1 MQLHRIVGRS
11 WGLVLGLIFALLSS
25 GCSMRKVGYDLAG
38 RFVASRM
45 IDTFALQGQDKATA
59 ERMVRELH
67 KWHRREE
74 LPRYIQLIDGLS
86 ERVRDG
92 MSEDDLRWLQQQG
105 DEAILRLAE
114 KLASPS
120 AEVLSHLS
128 EDQLAHAD
136 QKMEKSER
144 ERFERL
150 DQSDEKYFAYRLEN
164 TKKTLKT
171 WLGSYTDEQLAI
183 FASFHRQDRDEER
196 KRRQA
201 TQRNRA
207 SLLDAIRRRAPVA
220 DLSAM
225 IRHWFTTRQTQ
236 PTPDYQQNEQ
246 RQQALYNQLV
256 LRVDKTL
263 SAKQRAYLLG
273 ELAAWRR
280 DFVEL
285 SAK

>member
-1 MQLHRIVGRS
+1 MQLRRVV
-11 WGLVLGLIFALLSS
+11 GLVWGLIFTLLSS

-38 RFVASRM
+38 RIVSSRM
-45 IDTFALQGQDKATA
+45 IDTFALHGQDKATA
-59 ERMVRELH
+59 ERFIRELH
-67 KWHRREE
+67 KWHRQKE
-74 LPRYIQLIDGLS
+74 LPRYIQVIDGLS
-86 ERVRDG
+86 DRLRDG

-114 KLASPS
+114 QLAPQS

-128 EDQLAHAD
+128 EEQLRHAD
-136 QKMEKSER
+136 RKMEKSER

-150 DQSDEKYFAYRLEN
+150 DQSEDKYYAYRLEN

-171 WLGSYTDEQLAI
+171 WIGSYTDEQLAI

-196 KRRQA
+196 KRREA
-201 TQRNRA
+201 TRKNRA
-207 SLLDAIRRRAPVA
+207 SLLAAIRNKAPVA
-220 DLSAM
+220 ELSSM
-225 IRHWFTTRQTQ
+225 IRHWFTTRQTH
-236 PTPDYQQNEQ
+236 PAPDYQQSEAQ
-246 RQQALYNQLV
+246 QQALYNQLI

-263 SAKQRAYLLG
+263 SATQRAHLLS

>member
-1 MQLHRIVGRS
+1 MQLRRV
-11 WGLVLGLIFALLSS
+11 VGLICWLVFALLSS
-25 GCSMRKVGYDLAG
+25 GCSLRKVGYDLAG
-38 RFVASRM
+38 RFVTSRM
-45 IDTFALQGQDKATA
+45 VDTFDLRGSDKAAT
-59 ERMVRELH
+59 ERFVRELH
-67 KWHRREE
+67 KWHRQNE

-86 ERVRDG
+86 ERLRDG

-105 DEAILRLAE
+105 DDAIARLAE
-114 KLASPS
+114 KLAPPS
-120 AEVLSHLS
+120 AEMLSHLS
-128 EDQLAHAD
+128 EEQLAHAN
-136 QKMEKSER
+136 QKLEKSEK

-150 DQSDEKYFAYRLEN
+150 DQSDDKYYAYRLEN

-183 FASFHRQDRDEER
+183 FASFHHQDRDEER
-196 KRRQA
+196 KRREA
-201 TQRNRA
+201 TRKSRA
-207 SLLDAIRRRAPVA
+207 SLLDAIRQRTPPAA
-220 DLSAM
+220 LSSM
-225 IRHWFTTRQTQ
+225 IHHWFTTRQTN

-263 SAKQRAYLLG
+263 TAKQRAYLLH